1 MINKMNLENCYVDFL
16 ELKSHVDNDDYLK
29 GSIEIQRLTSS
40 LNEGKFYLNKI
51 GIHDFKRIRELQ
63 LSLED
68 DLTVFVGD
76 NGFGKST
83 ILEAIAIVLSW
94 LRSNIEK
101 EGKPG
106 TYIKNH
112 EVNNSVDVE
121 YSSIDANIKLKD
133 FNTGVLIT
141 KSKDGAHHSRN
152 NDLLEIKKLASI
164 YRLVNKYVDNASL
177 PLMAYYSITR
187 SYIGSGIDKKR
198 KNTKI
203 KSVWSKFDVYDEIEF
218 DRNDFTDF
226 FQWLVFLHNKA
237 SQEKLSESQTTINA
251 LFSDIESLKS
261 TLFQLSTVNNIDTAV
276 IKGLELSLKEK
287 MNYLDAL
294 TSGEQSSNNASSLYN
309 KVIDTILTFLPEFQW
324 IKLVYGDDDYKILLK
339 KGNSEL
345 DVQQLSQGEKTI
357 FTLVGD
363 LSRRLILLN
372 PNLPNPLFGY
382 GIVLIDE
389 IDLHLHPQWQQT
401 IIERLT
407 STFPNVQFVV
417 TTHSPQILSTV
428 NRRSVRILQEVE
440 VDGFK
445 DLIVSHPDYQT
456 KGVSNQ
462 DALLYGMKTDPI
474 PSTKENS
481 LLEGYKKLVELNRYN
496 SQEALLLRDKI
507 VEHFGLDH
515 PLIQECDDLISV
527 LEFKN
532 KINKRLSKN
541 KEAK

>member
-1 MINKMNLENCYVDFL
+1 MINKMNLESCYVDFL
-16 ELKSHVDNDDYLK
+16 DLESRIQNEDYLK
-29 GSIEIQRLTSS
+29 DSIEINSLKSS
-40 LNEGKFYLNKI
+40 LNEGKFHLNKI

-83 ILEAIAIVLSW
+83 ILESIAIVLSW

-112 EVNNSVDVE
+112 EINNSADVE
-121 YSSIDANIKLKD
+121 YSSIDANIKIKD
-133 FNTGVLIT
+133 YNTGMLIT
-141 KSKDGAHHSRN
+141 KSKDGAQYSRKN
-152 NDLLEIKKLASI
+152 ELLEVKKLASI

-187 SYIGSGIDKKR
+187 SYVGGGVDKKR
-198 KNTKI
+198 KNPKI
-203 KSVWSKFDVYDEIEF
+203 KSIWSKFDVYDEIEF

-226 FQWLVFLHNKA
+226 FQWLVFLYNRA
-237 SQEKLSESQTTINA
+237 SQEKLNDSQVTINA
-251 LFSDIESLKS
+251 LFSDVENIKV
-261 TLFQLSTVNNIDTAV
+261 TLSQLSKIADIDTAV

-287 MNYLDAL
+287 MTYLSEL
-294 TSGEQSSNNASSLYN
+294 SSGKKRANNSVSLYEE
-309 KVIDTILTFLPEFQW
+309 VISTILTFLPEFKW

-339 KGNSEL
+339 KGTAEL
-345 DVQQLSQGEKTI
+345 DIQQLSQGEKTI

-363 LSRRLILLN
+363 LARRLILLN
-372 PNLPNPLFGY
+372 PNSAKPLLGY

-417 TTHSPQILSTV
+417 TTHSPQVLSTV
-428 NRRSVRILQEVE
+428 NSRSVRILQEVE
-440 VDGFK
+440 EDGYK
-445 DLIVSHPDYQT
+445 DLIVSHPEYQI

-474 PSTKENS
+474 PSTDENNW
-481 LLEGYKKLVELNRYN
+481 LEDYRKIVELNDYN
-496 SQEALLLRDKI
+496 NPKALELRAKI
-507 VEHFGLDH
+507 VDHFGIDH
-515 PLIQECDDLISV
+515 PLVQECDDLISV
-527 LEFKN
+527 LEFKR
-532 KINKRLSKN
+532 KVSKRLSDDEGMK
-541 KEAK
+541 

>member
-1 MINKMNLENCYVDFL
+1 MKNKMNLENCYVDFL
-16 ELKSHVDNDDYLK
+16 ELKSHIDNDDYLK

-121 YSSIDANIKLKD
+121 YSSIDANIKIKD

-187 SYIGSGIDKKR
+187 SYIGSSIDKKR

-261 TLFQLSTVNNIDTAV
+261 TLFQLSTVNNIDMAV

-294 TSGEQSSNNASSLYN
+294 TSGEKSSNNASSLYN

-372 PNLPNPLFGY
+372 PNLANPLFGY

-428 NRRSVRILQEVE
+428 NSRSVRILQEVE

-481 LLEGYKKLVELNRYN
+481 LLETYKNLVELNRYN
-496 SQEALLLRDKI
+496 SQEALLLREKV
-507 VEHFGLDH
+507 VEHYGLDH

-527 LEFKN
+527 LEFKS
-532 KINKRLSKN
+532 KINKRLTKN
-541 KEAK
+541 KETK

>member
-1 MINKMNLENCYVDFL
+1 MKNKMNLENCYVDFL
-16 ELKSHVDNDDYLK
+16 ELKSHIDNDDYLK

-121 YSSIDANIKLKD
+121 YSSIDANIKIKD

-187 SYIGSGIDKKR
+187 SYIGSSIDKKR

-261 TLFQLSTVNNIDTAV
+261 TLFQLSTVNNIDMAV

-294 TSGEQSSNNASSLYN
+294 TSGEKSSNNASSLYN

-428 NRRSVRILQEVE
+428 NSRSVRILQEVE

-481 LLEGYKKLVELNRYN
+481 LLETYKKLVELNRYN
-496 SQEALLLRDKI
+496 SQEALLLREKV
-507 VEHFGLDH
+507 VEHYGLDH

-527 LEFKN
+527 LEFKS
-532 KINKRLSKN
+532 KINKRLTKN
-541 KEAK
+541 KETK